1 MTSIRGSS
9 ATTPAALSRVEQGE
23 DTVRRGES
31 GAEVSAVQELLNAKG
46 AKLDVDGQAGPKT
59 EAAIRAFQTKNGL
72 AADGV
77 VGPHTLQA
85 LLTADAG
92 DDAKTGETTG
102 RAPTTTTAAPPLP
115 AAPAAP
121 APSIYGPPAPA
132 PTTTPAAPASAIP
145 RGQQQ
150 APIPGFAP
158 AKPTPAVVAKANE
171 VLKGGQ
177 PIGTSVPFEAD
188 GKSYIA
194 RVEWHKHAATDNV
207 SAGLK
212 DWHRG
217 VTVYS
222 QR

>member
-1 MTSIRGSS
+1 MTSIRAS
-9 ATTPAALSRVEQGE
+9 AAATPAALSRVEQGQ

-46 AKLDVDGQAGPKT
+46 SKLDVDGQLGPKT
-59 EAAIRAFQTKNGL
+59 EAAIRSFQGKHGL
-72 AADGV
+72 VADGV

-92 DDAKTGETTG
+92 DDVRTGETTG
-102 RAPTTTTAAPPLP
+102 RRATTTTTPPPLP

-121 APSIYGPPAPA
+121 TPSLYDPPAA
-132 PTTTPAAPASAIP
+132 SSSSSAIP

-177 PIGTSVPFEAD
+177 PIGSSVPFEAD

-217 VTVYS
+217 VTVYA
-222 QR
+222 QK